1 LSNSPEKRQFY
12 YAIFIPMTMG
22 LLMILSFILEKGMD
36 WDFHYAGIF
45 PRKIGS
51 ILGVITM
58 VFVHADLGHLTNNVI
73 SFVVLSGMLYI
84 AYRGIATKVLM
95 ISWLF
100 SGSILWIIGRE
111 NWHIGASGLIYALA
125 FFLFF
130 SGIIRM
136 HIPLIAISLVVAF
149 VYGNMVWHI
158 VPWQIHDPISWEGHL
173 SGGIIG
179 LSLSIW
185 LRKKGPQK
193 PIKIWDEDINDSEEE
208 NNYNEL
214 DKLN

>member
-1 LSNSPEKRQFY
+1 
-12 YAIFIPMTMG
+12 MTMG

>member
-1 LSNSPEKRQFY
+1 
-12 YAIFIPMTMG
+12 
-22 LLMILSFILEKGMD
+22 MIMSFIFEKGMD

-45 PRKIGS
+45 PRNPRS
-51 ILGVITM
+51 VLGIFTLI
-58 VFVHADLGHLTNNVI
+58 FVHADLGHLANNVI
-73 SFVVLSGMLYI
+73 SFVVLSTMLYT
-84 AYRGIATKVLM
+84 AYKSIATKVLT

-100 SGSILWIIGRE
+100 SGIILWIIGRE
-111 NWHIGASGLIYALA
+111 NWHIGASGLIYALV

-158 VPWQIHDPISWEGHL
+158 IPWQIHDPTSWEGHL
-173 SGGIIG
+173 SGGIVG
-179 LSLSIW
+179 LFLSIW

-193 PIKIWDEDINDSEEE
+193 PIKIWEEDINDLEEE
-208 NNYNEL
+208 EEETKL
-214 DKLN
+214 D